1 MNIVTEVFLNIVIP
15 VLIVM
20 GLLMEVVIFIS
31 IISNIQSIIDCH
43 KMKGDKKNGFICRHS
58 RK

>member
-1 MNIVTEVFLNIVIP
+1 MNIVTEILLNIVFP
-15 VLIVM
+15 ALLVM
-20 GLLMEVVIFIS
+20 GGFMLMMIS
-31 IISNIQSIIDCH
+31 ITIILNIQTIIECY

>member
-1 MNIVTEVFLNIVIP
+1 MNIVTEVFLNIVMP

-20 GLLMEVVIFIS
+20 GLLMEAVIFVS

-43 KMKGDKKNGFICRHS
+43 KMKGEKKNGFICRHS

>member
-1 MNIVTEVFLNIVIP
+1 MNIITEVFSNIVIP

-20 GLLMEVVIFIS
+20 GLLMEVVIFIN

-43 KMKGDKKNGFICRHS
+43 KMKGEKKNGSLCRHS

>member
-1 MNIVTEVFLNIVIP
+1 MNIVTEVFLNIVMP

-20 GLLMEVVIFIS
+20 GLLMEAMIFIS
-31 IISNIQSIIDCH
+31 IISNIQTIIDCQ

>member
-1 MNIVTEVFLNIVIP
+1 MNIVTEVFLNIVLP
-15 VLIVM
+15 VLIIM
-20 GLLMEVVIFIS
+20 GLLMEAMIFIS

-43 KMKGDKKNGFICRHS
+43 KMKGEKKNGFICRHS

>member
-1 MNIVTEVFLNIVIP
+1 MNIVAEIFLNIVFP
-15 VLIVM
+15 ALLVM
-20 GLLMEVVIFIS
+20 GGFLLMMIS
-31 IISNIQSIIDCH
+31 ITIILNIQTIIECY

>member
-1 MNIVTEVFLNIVIP
+1 MNIVTEVFLNIVMP

-20 GLLMEVVIFIS
+20 GLLMEAVIFIC

-43 KMKGDKKNGFICRHS
+43 KMKGEKKNGFICRHS

>member
-1 MNIVTEVFLNIVIP
+1 MNIVTEVFLYIVIP
-15 VLIVM
+15 LLIVM

-31 IISNIQSIIDCH
+31 IIANIQSVIDCN
-43 KMKGDKKNGFICRHS
+43 KMKGDKKNGSICRHS

>member
-1 MNIVTEVFLNIVIP
+1 MNIVTEVFLNIVMP
-15 VLIVM
+15 VLIVI
-20 GLLMEVVIFIS
+20 GLLMEAVIFIS

-43 KMKGDKKNGFICRHS
+43 KMKGEKKNGFIRRHS

>member
-1 MNIVTEVFLNIVIP
+1 MNIVTEIFLNIVMP
-15 VLIVM
+15 VLIIM
-20 GLLMEVVIFIS
+20 GLLMEAMIFIS